1 MINAEINNEKQNI
14 FQKEYDNLYKAK
26 FKLVMSTG
34 DNECTSYYVAQESKM
49 INAEINNEKQN
60 ILAKKT
66 KVREEIKKLKEINEK
81 LILEKKNTKKP
92 EDDFVPQDIFQ
103 PNSVSNSV
111 IRDRINKR
119 VQEQEAA
126 GNYLKKIY
134 STREKQNNDI
144 YLAEKEKQEQKKK
157 LEYEIADKNRQNKI
171 EDYRKSLEDTLAMK
185 SLERKKLKEEED
197 KYRKSLEEEYAL
209 YLKEEEQKKM
219 KKFEQYESY
228 RKALEE
234 QIKDNKIREFE
245 RLKNQ

>member
-1 MINAEINNEKQNI
+1 MDLTNI
-14 FQKEYDNLYKAK
+14 KWNK
-26 FKLVMSTG
+26 
-34 DNECTSYYVAQESKM
+34 TSYQNFIKEKEDIKKQKKLQEIKEDQKLTEM

-126 GNYLKKIY
+126 
-134 STREKQNNDI
+134 
-144 YLAEKEKQEQKKK
+144 
-157 LEYEIADKNRQNKI
+157 
-171 EDYRKSLEDTLAMK
+171 
-185 SLERKKLKEEED
+185 
-197 KYRKSLEEEYAL
+197 
-209 YLKEEEQKKM
+209 
-219 KKFEQYESY
+219 
-228 RKALEE
+228 
-234 QIKDNKIREFE
+234 
-245 RLKNQ
+245 